1 MKKVILC
8 VSALMMF
15 LSANA
20 QDEKSV
26 LRHRGFETNRFIDNW
41 EISAGVGGQFYER
54 VKANDFKDRLD
65 RITFGFNASIGKW
78 ITPIFGARIQY
89 QGIAMETYK
98 AADVEN
104 NWDYHYIH
112 ADAMVNLTNW
122 ICGYKADR
130 VYNAILVGGM
140 GWARSIYDG
149 TDSHNDEYATTLG
162 LINRFRL
169 CDALSINLE
178 LKAMGVKNAFD
189 GVKTDGRKMAIIPDA
204 TVGLTWRLP
213 TKRDF
218 DGMDRTQYTN
228 KIAALERDVANGN
241 KTIGEQEDEIS
252 RLKRTAADAE
262 KARKAAEEAARNAK
276 TVYAPTPNQALSI
289 FFRIGQSEITDKNQ
303 ENLKFLAE
311 AIKNSDKN
319 DVFVI
324 TGYADKETG
333 SEEFNNQLSKERGEA
348 VRDALVGYG
357 VPSDKV
363 KVEYRGSSVQPFSGK
378 AYMNRVAIIN
388 KQAK

>member
-20 QDEKSV
+20 QEEQSR

-41 EISAGVGGQFYER
+41 EISAGVGGQLYER
-54 VKANDFKDRLD
+54 VRGNDVEGRFNRM
-65 RITFGFNASIGKW
+65 TFGFNVSAGKW
-78 ITPIFGARIQY
+78 ITPIFGARLQY
-89 QGIAMETYK
+89 QGISMTTYQLNK
-98 AADVEN
+98 TEL
-104 NWDYHYIH
+104 NWNYHFLH

-130 VYNAILVGGM
+130 LYNAILVGGF
-140 GWARSIYDG
+140 GWARSVFDEPE
-149 TDSHNDEYATTLG
+149 SHNDEFAATFG

-169 CDALSINLE
+169 CDAWSLNLE
-178 LKAMGVKNAFD
+178 LKATALRHSFD
-189 GVKTDGRKMAIIPDA
+189 GISVSDKKVAAIADA
-204 TVGLTWRLP
+204 TVGATWRIP

-218 DGMDRTQYTN
+218 DMMDRTQFTN
-228 KIAALERDVANGN
+228 KIAALEKDVADGN

-276 TVYAPTPNQALSI
+276 AVYAPTPNQALSI

-319 DVFVI
+319 DVFVV

-348 VRDALVGYG
+348 VRDALIGYG

-363 KVEYRGSSVQPFSGK
+363 QVEYRGSSVQPFSGK

-388 KQAK
+388 KTAK